1 MASCCYPPRTGATD
15 KIIERLP
22 GMTEDTDHGDLE
34 IDLSV
39 EDPAWHDLVPGLPG
53 LVEAVSRATLGCD
66 ALEAGPG
73 DSSEVSIVLG
83 DDALLRRL
91 NSRYRGRDSATNVLS
106 FAYRDP
112 DLPAPCLGDIA
123 VARETVQR
131 EAADQA
137 KSVADHLSH
146 LLVHGLLHLCGF
158 DHQSEVDAREMERL
172 EIDILSELGVLDPYR
187 ARDSIGQARPVS
199 ASQLP

>member
-1 MASCCYPPRTGATD
+1 MASWFYPPRTGASD
-15 KIIERLP
+15 KVIGRLP

-34 IDLSV
+34 IGLSI
-39 EDPAWHDLVPGLPG
+39 EDPAWHGLVPGLTD
-53 LVEAVSRATLGCD
+53 LVEAVSRATLGCA
-66 ALEAGPG
+66 ALKAGAG
-73 DSSEVSIVLG
+73 GSSELSIVLG

-91 NSRYRGRDSATNVLS
+91 NSRYRGRDRATNVLS

-112 DLPAPCLGDIA
+112 DRPAPCLGDIA

-158 DHQSEVDAREMERL
+158 DHQSEVDTRKMERL
-172 EIDILSELGVLDPYR
+172 EIDILSELGVSNPYR
-187 ARDSIGQARPVS
+187 ERNSIGRARPVPV
-199 ASQLP
+199 LF